1 MIGLFGI
8 AEGLYRYQ
16 SGLTEN
22 ETSQDVTNIIPSKD
36 NLRKILPL
44 SFVSSLGGTVIGAI
58 PGAGGD
64 IASFVTYNESKRWL
78 DDGNFGKGDIR
89 GVAAA
94 ESGNNSST
102 GGALIPTLT
111 LGIPGDSV
119 TAILIGALMVHGI
132 RPGPN
137 LFQDEPELVY
147 SIFVG
152 FFLVYIVILIVGLLD
167 ARAWAKI
174 IDFPPKYLWPVIFML
189 SLVGAYALRGNP
201 LDLWTAIGAGILGYV
216 MRVAGYPLAPMVLGL
231 ILGPIA
237 EVNLRR
243 SLQLSDGS
251 LAIFIDNPLAI
262 SILVLSVVSVLY
274 PVIQRVGSWREQL

>member
-102 GGALIPTLT
+102 GGALIPTLA